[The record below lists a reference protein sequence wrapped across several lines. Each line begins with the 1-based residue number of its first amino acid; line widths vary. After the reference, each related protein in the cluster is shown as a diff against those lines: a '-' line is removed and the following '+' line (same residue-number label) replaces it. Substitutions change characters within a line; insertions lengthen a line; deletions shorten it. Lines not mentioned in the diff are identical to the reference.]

1 MSKKVVGLLT
11 RGLRKTPA
19 ADRFHDAKNM
29 SDAPKPSPT
38 PERPGFVLHLITTGP
53 DGHVTRQRLPLES
66 AVLVLRAGP
75 PEAADRT
82 LPLDLGDVAKG
93 GA

>member
-1 MSKKVVGLLT
+1 
-11 RGLRKTPA
+11 
-19 ADRFHDAKNM
+19 M
-29 SDAPKPSPT
+29 SDASTPSPAPE

-53 DGHVTRQRLPLES
+53 DGQVTRQRLALES
-66 AVLVLRAGP
+66 ALLVLRAGP